1 MMKFMMITMR
11 SRGIG
16 TSISSNFFFVLTQ
29 SSIKAF
35 AFSMS
40 PLCRLSF
47 NFSCVLLS
55 FSCALLYSSLAF
67 SCSFVFS

>member
-16 TSISSNFFFVLTQ
+16 TSISSNFFFALMQ
-29 SSIKAF
+29 SSF

-40 PLCRLSF
+40 PLCRVSF
-47 NFSCVLLS
+47 NFS
-55 FSCALLYSSLAF
+55 FALL
-67 SCSFVFS
+67 

>member
-16 TSISSNFFFVLTQ
+16 TSISSNFFFALTQ

-47 NFSCVLLS
+47 NFSCS
-55 FSCALLYSSLAF
+55 LLYSSFAF
-67 SCSFVFS
+67 S

>member
-16 TSISSNFFFVLTQ
+16 TSISSNFLFVLTQ

-35 AFSMS
+35 AFSVS

-67 SCSFVFS
+67 SYSFVFS

>member
-16 TSISSNFFFVLTQ
+16 TSSGGIVLFISSNFFFALTQ

-47 NFSCVLLS
+47 NFSCT
-55 FSCALLYSSLAF
+55 LLYSSFAFAF
-67 SCSFVFS
+67 S

>member
-16 TSISSNFFFVLTQ
+16 TSISCNFSFALMQ
-29 SSIKAF
+29 CSF

-40 PLCRLSF
+40 PLCRDSF
-47 NFSCVLLS
+47 NFSC
-55 FSCALLYSSLAF
+55 ASL
-67 SCSFVFS
+67 